1 MLKKTLIFL
10 LSAVLALLAFSE
22 SYTITFKVFNSKTYA
37 PIKGAEIYLKDKLLG
52 KTDDNGILKYEFEV
66 GDYDITVK
74 APGFKPETRTVSVI
88 LDSDE
93 EFYLIPSQ
101 KVKKK
106 VKLGEYKK
114 KYAILVGVSQTADK
128 NIPRLQFA
136 DSDVDRMRDILI
148 TYFAIPPENIFVLK
162 SHPNPDKGENKST
175 KNIFLG
181 VLDKIIKL
189 NLSPDDLLI
198 IYMSTHGETTPDES
212 GDEPD
217 GYDEVFAMSDS
228 KLGFMSTFL
237 FDDEL
242 SEKLKKIHSKK
253 GLIFD
258 ACYIAGRKGM
268 VIQTEEEEQEDDLLE
283 SSDFMITSSA
293 PGAASYESKDLGSSM
308 FMAAFERTVEDFKNL
323 DENSDGYVDSSE
335 FFDGLKKNLEIL
347 SNKYLGFTQTPT
359 LEFKDV
365 IPLMN
370 IKVASLNI
378 KVSPKGAVVYLD
390 GSKVGE
396 VKDKLMVSVKVGY
409 HSLEVSKEGYQKFE
423 KTIKIHPGMNEL
435 FVKLVK
441 EGGWFTGKVVDSQTK
456 EPIPGAKLIVIG
468 SDNLIKTDEN
478 GRFEVILP
486 KGSYNGVIIKKPG
499 YEILKYNKPIVIKG
513 EKIFKVFE
521 MKRVAASSEESEEGS
536 SEKIGT
542 FLSVRSNLTGA
553 MVFLDD
559 RYIGKTPIEDF
570 PVDPGNYN
578 LKVTSSTGEIIKK
591 QITVM
596 SGKKNPVFVEFSKI
610 PTVKKEPENPEIIKT
625 VRIMINTI
633 PSGANV
639 TYIKNGQTHQ
649 GGLTPLALKLPEG
662 WYSFVIEKEGYEPV
676 KIDEDYYLAGDEVEF
691 NINLTNIKARSYF
704 KEALKAH
711 GKRKIELLEKA
722 YSLDNYDKD
731 IAIELVKAYMSYS
744 VKDEDGK
751 VVHPYTAKAMVL
763 LNELLSTMK
772 DDPTV
777 HLYAGIIYF
786 NNFDYDSA
794 RKEWKKALDLSPSM
808 VQAYYYLYKSY
819 KIDPFIFGKK
829 KKELMRRYA
838 LGFVSMVKY
847 LKLEK
852 SYEKELSEIYRDFPD
867 LKEWGK

>member
-1 MLKKTLIFL
+1 MLKKILVL
-10 LSAVLALLAFSE
+10 LLTFAIALLVLGE
-22 SYTITFKVFNSKTYA
+22 SYTITFKVFNSKTYS

-52 KTDDNGILKYEFEV
+52 KTNENGILKYKFEV

-74 APGFKPETRTVSVI
+74 AKGFKSETRTVSVI

-93 EFYLIPSQ
+93 EFYLIP
-101 KVKKK
+101 VKKAEKK
-106 VKLGEYKK
+106 VKLGEYKR

-128 NIPRLQFA
+128 NIPKLQFA
-136 DSDVDRMRDILI
+136 DSDVDRMKEILI
-148 TYFAIPPENIFVLK
+148 TYFAIPPDHIFVLK

-181 VLDKIIKL
+181 VLDKIIKM

-198 IYMSTHGETTPDES
+198 IYMSTHGETIPDEN

-228 KLGFMSTFL
+228 KMGFTSTFL
-237 FDDEL
+237 IDDEL
-242 SEKLKKIHSKK
+242 AEKLRKIHARK

-268 VIQTEEEEQEDDLLE
+268 VIQTESEEQQDDLVE

-308 FMAAFERTVEDFKNL
+308 FMAAFERTVEDFKDL

-359 LEFKDV
+359 LEARNV

-370 IKVASLNI
+370 IRTAVLDI
-378 KVSPKGAVVYLD
+378 KVSPKGATVYLD
-390 GSKVGE
+390 GSEAGE
-396 VKDKLMVSVKVGY
+396 VKDEMMVSAKVGY
-409 HSLEVSKEGYQKFE
+409 HSLEITKEGYQKYE
-423 KTIKIHPGMNEL
+423 RTIKVHPGMNEL
-435 FVKLVK
+435 SVKLVK

-456 EPIPGAKLIVIG
+456 QPIPGAKLIVIG
-468 SDNLIKTDEN
+468 SDNLIETDDS

-486 KGSYNGVIIKKPG
+486 KGSYSGVIIKKSG
-499 YEILKYNKPIVIKG
+499 YETMKYNEPILIKG
-513 EKIFKVFE
+513 GKIFKVFE
-521 MKRVAASSEESEEGS
+521 LKRSLLSSEEGNGS
-536 SEKIGT
+536 SENSGT

-596 SGKKNPVFVEFSKI
+596 SGKRNPVFIEFTKMPSLR
-610 PTVKKEPENPEIIKT
+610 KEPRNPEIVKT
-625 VRIMINTI
+625 VRILINTI

-639 TYIKNGQTHQ
+639 TYIKDGQAHQ
-649 GGLTPLALKLPEG
+649 GGVTPLALSLPEG

-676 KIDEDYYLAGDEVEF
+676 KIDEDYYLAGDEVDF
-691 NINLTNIKARSYF
+691 NINLTNIRAKKLF
-704 KEALKAH
+704 EEALKAY

-731 IAIELVKAYMSYS
+731 IAIELIKAYMNYS
-744 VKDEDGK
+744 TRDSKGDI
-751 VVHPYTAKAMVL
+751 VHPYFGKAMSL
-763 LNELLSTMK
+763 LEELLSTMR

-786 NNFDYDSA
+786 NNFDYDNA
-794 RKEWKKALDLSPSM
+794 RKQWKKALDLSPSL

-819 KIDPFIFGKK
+819 KIDPFFFGKR
-829 KKELMRRYA
+829 KKELMKKYA

-852 SYEKELSEIYRDFPD
+852 SYEKELNEVYRDFPD